1 MRSIIAIDALT
12 VPAPTRLAADTRGSF
27 RDSALECLDRAGE
40 LGAGALTIDLSCT
53 DELDASGLGLLVML
67 HKRAKERGVTTVLAH
82 VPAHVRMLLAA
93 TKLDALFRFEQ

>member
-27 RDSALECLDRAGE
+27 RDSALECLERAGQ

-82 VPAHVRMLLAA
+82 VPAHVRMLLSA
-93 TKLDALFRFEQ
+93 TKLDALFKFEQ

>member
-27 RDSALECLDRAGE
+27 RDSALECLERAGQ

-93 TKLDALFRFEQ
+93 TKLDSLFRFEQ